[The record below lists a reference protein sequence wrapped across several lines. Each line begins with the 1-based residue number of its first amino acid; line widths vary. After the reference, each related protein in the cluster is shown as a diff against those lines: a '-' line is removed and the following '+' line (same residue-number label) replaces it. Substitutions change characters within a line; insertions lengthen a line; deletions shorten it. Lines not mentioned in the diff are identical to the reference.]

1 MKKDVLISISG
12 IHYGLTEEIENED
25 PIEIITPATYYLRN
39 GKHYIVYDEMV
50 EGMTGV
56 IKNTVKITGDSKF
69 EMIKSGLTSSRMVFE
84 KGKMNMTNY
93 QTPYGEMLVGILTRD
108 MKVAVEEE
116 HIGVNIFYALDV
128 NGEPLS
134 DCRIQVNV
142 RSLK

>member
-12 IHYGLTEEIENED
+12 IHYGLVDDNENED

-50 EGMTGV
+50 EGMKGV
-56 IKNTVKITGDSKF
+56 IKNTVKITGDSMF
-69 EMIKSGLTSSRMVFE
+69 EMIKSGLMTSRMVFE

-93 QTPYGEMLVGILTRD
+93 QTPYGEMLVGIMTRD
-108 MKVAVEEE
+108 MNVTVEEDKIE
-116 HIGVNIFYALDV
+116 VGIFYALDV

-134 DCRIQVNV
+134 DCRIHVNV
-142 RSLK
+142 RGIK